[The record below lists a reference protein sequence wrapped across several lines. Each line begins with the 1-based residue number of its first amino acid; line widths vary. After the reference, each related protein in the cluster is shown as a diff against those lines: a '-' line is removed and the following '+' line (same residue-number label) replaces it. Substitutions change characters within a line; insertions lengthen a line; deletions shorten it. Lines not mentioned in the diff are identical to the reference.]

1 MTDKELEEVKRK
13 EIEEL
18 EQYGAD
24 ILLMNPPYD
33 KNTHL
38 DFLRTAVSVS
48 DKTISV
54 NPLRWLQDPFHADKR
69 STLKQYE
76 DVASHIEDVER
87 FKNNNE
93 FDIDIY
99 SDLGIYLLDKNET
112 NFDYDNYWKESK
124 NPNIIAIIK
133 KVCYNKNVKHLS
145 DVIEKNKREG
155 IRVLISGIAGWRGNL
170 PIYKNM
176 SYAIN
181 GKIGDEDWTEKKKY
195 MGGAQKLDSGSPIP
209 LSIKFNSEE
218 EATNFYNSYKNL
230 KTLRFICD
238 ITVQQQHIQLQVLP
252 FLNSYKHPITDKMLY
267 KLFNFTKDEI
277 KYIEEYNIDKH

>member
-1 MTDKELEEVKRK
+1 
-13 EIEEL
+13 
-18 EQYGAD
+18 
-24 ILLMNPPYD
+24 MNPSYD

-87 FKNNNE
+87 FKNKNE
-93 FDIDIY
+93 FDIEIY

-124 NPNIIAIIK
+124 NPNIITIIK

-155 IRVLISGIAGWRGNL
+155 IRVIIATIGGNRGYL
-170 PIYKNM
+170 PIYKDI
-176 SYAIN
+176 SYTIN
-181 GKIGDEDWTEKKKY
+181 GNIGNKDWTECKNN
-195 MGGAQKLDSGSPIP
+195 GGHEKTKGSPIP

-267 KLFNFTKDEI
+267 KLFNFTEDEI